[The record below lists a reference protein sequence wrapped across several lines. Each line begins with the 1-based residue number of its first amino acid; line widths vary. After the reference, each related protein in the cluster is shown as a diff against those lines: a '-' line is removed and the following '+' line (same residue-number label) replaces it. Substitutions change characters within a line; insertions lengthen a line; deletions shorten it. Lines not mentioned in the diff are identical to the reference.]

1 MIHLAELFFMM
12 FPSKPSCSSGIS
24 SPATLTKENRTQIS
38 HSFYTRISTVSHF
51 TWLNPPPPQKTTE
64 TTEGHPGLRLFGQ
77 VLGGS
82 GDISS
87 WSWMDS
93 YCLTVL
99 QFYYGTW
106 ALWCSMMFYV
116 HLYVHCSMVCSLLI
130 LIRNDGWIYVHCH
143 CCCLVFDWIYAYVS
157 MYVLAI

>member
-99 QFYYGTW
+99 QFYYGTIQRHLSFNRTKTVWSQVHAGALSSIEDAVRKAQRLPWSIPWLHLVPFSW
-106 ALWCSMMFYV
+106 AF
-116 HLYVHCSMVCSLLI
+116 HNHQ
-130 LIRNDGWIYVHCH
+130 
-143 CCCLVFDWIYAYVS
+143 
-157 MYVLAI
+157 